1 MNGVLEST
9 LGRRRLL
16 LWLVTSFSAIAFL
29 LAVVGI
35 YGIAAYSVTQ
45 RTRRGHCRQLS
56 CRAPG
61 GGCRSHACWMIALNR
76 RVLIPIG
83 FCLTLI
89 VSCAYRNS
97 HSFLIVP
104 QAQNYLLRA
113 PDGREVPF
121 PEILRSYNSYQP
133 GRSWMDLRPLM
144 EIRIE
149 NAYYKGGASRR
160 GLEGFL
166 GTETAK
172 YEITAHGLSLLSF
185 QSMTDR
191 PADDMPVQR
200 LISEAQMKHRFY
212 RLYFEIFF
220 KGEDFHRSALL
231 GADTVPALDNLS
243 GELTNGE
250 EVCSQH
256 SDACTVFPEPCSVSV
271 EMKVVV
277 NGKPQNVLWGSTLA
291 DVVKGQ
297 HHIEMKRLY
306 AGWLTAVQVNADD
319 PRELKLPLLPGDH
332 LLLK

>member
-1 MNGVLEST
+1 
-9 LGRRRLL
+9 
-16 LWLVTSFSAIAFL
+16 
-29 LAVVGI
+29 
-35 YGIAAYSVTQ
+35 
-45 RTRRGHCRQLS
+45 
-56 CRAPG
+56 
-61 GGCRSHACWMIALNR
+61 MIALNR

-89 VSCAYRNS
+89 LSCAYRNS

-104 QAQNYLLRA
+104 HAPTYLLRS
-113 PDGREVPF
+113 PDAREVPF
-121 PEILRSYNSYQP
+121 PEILRSYNGYQR

-149 NAYYKGGASRR
+149 NAYYKSGASRR

-166 GTETAK
+166 GTEIAK

-185 QSMTDR
+185 ESMKDR
-191 PADDMPVQR
+191 PADDMPVQQ
-200 LISEAQMKHRFY
+200 LISQAQMKHRFY

-220 KGEDFHRSALL
+220 KGEEFHRSALL

-243 GELTNGE
+243 GELINGE

-256 SDACTVFPEPCSVSV
+256 TDACTVFPEACSVSV
-271 EMKVVV
+271 EMKIVV
-277 NGKPQNVLWGSTLA
+277 NGKSQSVLWGSRLA

-297 HHIEMKRLY
+297 HHFEMKRLY
-306 AGWLTAVQVNADD
+306 AGRLTPVAINTND